1 MKEWK
6 EITHYAGL
14 DWASDHHDIA
24 VVDQQ
29 GKIVLQQRFSQTA
42 EGWKALA
49 EQLKPFGTV
58 AVAVET
64 NHGIAVE
71 QMLAQGLIVYPINPK
86 SAERYRGRKSPSGV
100 KNDQLDAWSLA
111 DALRLDGH
119 GWKPLAKEDPFIAE
133 LRLLTRDEVAL
144 IEQRTGLI
152 NQLIAA
158 LRDYYPAA
166 LEAFDDWTLPGAWAF
181 VERFPTP
188 QALVKAGKRSWE
200 KFLHAHKLY
209 RPETAPM
216 RLEIFAR
223 ADQFTGAEGV
233 TAARS
238 LLASTLTV
246 MLRTLNQQ
254 LALYRERIEA
264 LFAKHPDHD
273 LFGSLPGVGPKL
285 GPRLLAEL
293 GNDRDRFDSAQ
304 SLQCFAGT
312 APVTIQSGQ
321 IINRKM
327 RRACH
332 LGLRTAVHLW
342 ANTSRRT
349 CPWAQAYY
357 AAHREKGKSHACALR
372 CLGQRWLKILW
383 KMWQTRTQYDADLH
397 ARNQQKHGS
406 WVLKLKPL
414 QFEIGTGEL
423 NA

>member
-181 VERFPTP
+181 VERFP
-188 QALVKAGKRSWE
+188 QALPARDRANAAGN
-200 KFLHAHKLY
+200 
-209 RPETAPM
+209 
-216 RLEIFAR
+216 
-223 ADQFTGAEGV
+223 
-233 TAARS
+233 
-238 LLASTLTV
+238 
-246 MLRTLNQQ
+246 LRTRRPVHRRRRRDGSPQ
-254 LALYRERIEA
+254 LAGEHADRDA
-264 LFAKHPDHD
+264 AHVKPTT
-273 LFGSLPGVGPKL
+273 GSLP
-285 GPRLLAEL
+285 
-293 GNDRDRFDSAQ
+293 
-304 SLQCFAGT
+304 
-312 APVTIQSGQ
+312 
-321 IINRKM
+321 
-327 RRACH
+327 RAH
-332 LGLRTAVHLW
+332 
-342 ANTSRRT
+342 
-349 CPWAQAYY
+349 
-357 AAHREKGKSHACALR
+357 
-372 CLGQRWLKILW
+372 
-383 KMWQTRTQYDADLH
+383 
-397 ARNQQKHGS
+397 
-406 WVLKLKPL
+406 
-414 QFEIGTGEL
+414 
-423 NA
+423 

>member
-246 MLRTLNQQ
+246 MLRTFSTASALRHSSQNIPTTTCLVRYRG
-254 LALYRERIEA
+254 LARNWGRDCWQSWETTA
-264 LFAKHPDHD
+264 T
-273 LFGSLPGVGPKL
+273 GS
-285 GPRLLAEL
+285 
-293 GNDRDRFDSAQ
+293 
-304 SLQCFAGT
+304 T
-312 APVTIQSGQ
+312 APNPCNVLRARHRSPSSRDKSSIGKCAGPVISGCGRRCIFGPTPAAALVRGRRLITQRTGRKAKVTPARCDAWGNAGSKSCG
-321 IINRKM
+321 KCG
-327 RRACH
+327 RR
-332 LGLRTAVHLW
+332 
-342 ANTSRRT
+342 
-349 CPWAQAYY
+349 
-357 AAHREKGKSHACALR
+357 
-372 CLGQRWLKILW
+372 
-383 KMWQTRTQYDADLH
+383 
-397 ARNQQKHGS
+397 
-406 WVLKLKPL
+406 
-414 QFEIGTGEL
+414 EL
-423 NA
+423 NTTQTSTHGISRNTDHGC